1 MDILRIKKAHLPSP
15 PAVNSRKRREIRE
28 RKVVSPAAIHDT
40 DSGTVGVTVPEAG
53 SSTGVGTLN
62 HVNVGETEGGN
73 DEEATGSEG
82 D

>member
-15 PAVNSRKRREIRE
+15 PAVNSRKRKE

-40 DSGTVGVTVPEAG
+40 DSSTAGVTVPEAG

-62 HVNVGETEGGN
+62 HTNVGETERGN

>member
-15 PAVNSRKRREIRE
+15 PAVNPRKRRE
-28 RKVVSPAAIHDT
+28 RKVVSPEDIHDT
-40 DSGTVGVTVPEAG
+40 ESSPAGFTVPEAG

-62 HVNVGETEGGN
+62 HVNVGGTEMGN
-73 DEEATGSEG
+73 DDEVAGSEG